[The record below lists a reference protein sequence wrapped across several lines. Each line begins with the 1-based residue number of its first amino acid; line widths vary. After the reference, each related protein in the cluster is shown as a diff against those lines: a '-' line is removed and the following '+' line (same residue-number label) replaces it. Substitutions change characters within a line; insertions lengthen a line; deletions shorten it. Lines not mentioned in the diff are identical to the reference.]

1 MPRADAGAK
10 LIAWPPIQSPQSLTS
25 VATKVSQ
32 RFEALARRAEEAL
45 RRQAAGDRIRIQ
57 VGSATCEHAAGSREV
72 LDEFRKHLAAAGR
85 DDILLHQTGCTGRC
99 SREPIVGVIVPGRIP
114 VKYERVD
121 RPLVHEIFTRHVQQ
135 GNPVLERVLDGPVEK
150 LAPRELLICG
160 SVRCEW
166 KGPRPFGD
174 VLAEKLRT
182 AGLTAEQIRVTQA
195 SCFGAC
201 NAAEAGQFSH
211 LLVRPDKVLYRVK
224 DEAELDEIIREHL
237 VGGRPVERLEVPGKT
252 VGRKFL
258 ELYGD
263 VAFFNRQ
270 SRIALRH
277 NGVIDPESIEEY
289 FHYRGFQALAA
300 VLEKNDPRWV
310 IDEISRSKLRGRGGG
325 GYPTGQKWKMGF
337 EAADTTRYLI
347 CNADEGDPGAFM
359 DRSMLESDP
368 LNVVEGMLIGGF
380 AIGARQGFFYVRAEY
395 PLAIERIQRAIEM
408 CHEWGLLGKDILGS
422 GFDFDLEIRLG
433 AGAFVCGEETALI
446 HSIEGE
452 RGQPRVRPPYPT
464 EHGLWGK
471 PTVINNVETFA
482 NVTAVINYGADW
494 FARLGTE
501 KSGGTKVFA
510 LAGKVT
516 HTGLVEV
523 PMGTTL
529 DTVVNTIGGGPAGG
543 RQLKAIQTGGPAGGC
558 IPAKW
563 ADLSVDF
570 DTLARAGSIMGSG
583 GMIILDED
591 DCMVNIAKY
600 FMTFSQDESCG
611 KCTPC
616 REGTTR
622 MLEILERITAGSG
635 TLEDLDK
642 LRRLGHLMR
651 RASLCGL
658 GRAAANPVLSTL
670 EHFRDEYVAH
680 VVEHRCPAHKC
691 KALIH
696 YEIDPAACVGCTVCA
711 RNCPVTCISGVR
723 KEPHLIDQLRCI
735 KCGRCFE
742 VCRFEA
748 VKRM

>member
-1 MPRADAGAK
+1 MGEFVTT
-10 LIAWPPIQSPQSLTS
+10 QVSQQFQSL
-25 VATKVSQ
+25 AKK
-32 RFEALARRAEEAL
+32 AEETL
-45 RRQAAGDRIRIQ
+45 RRRTAGDRVRIQ
-57 VGSATCEHAAGSREV
+57 VGSATCENAAGSKEV
-72 LDEFRKHLAAAGR
+72 LDEFRKHVAASGR
-85 DDILLHQTGCTGRC
+85 DDIVLHQTGCTGRC
-99 SREPIVGVIVPGRIP
+99 SREPIVGVLVPGQMP

-121 RPLVHEIFTRHVQQ
+121 RELVHAIFTQHVQQ
-135 GNPVLERVLDGPVEK
+135 GRPVLDRVLDGPIEK
-150 LAPRELLICG
+150 LAKYELLICG
-160 SVRCEW
+160 SVRCGW
-166 KGPRPFGD
+166 KGPKPFAEILD
-174 VLAEKLRT
+174 EKLHA
-182 AGLTAEQIRVTQA
+182 AGLTAQQVRVTPA

-201 NAAEAGQFSH
+201 NTGEIGKFSH

-224 DEAELDEIIREHL
+224 NEAELDEIIREHL

-252 VGRKFL
+252 IGRKFL

-270 SRIALRH
+270 SRVALRH

-289 FHYRGFQALAA
+289 FHYRGFQALAT
-300 VLEKNDPRWV
+300 VLEKNDPQWV
-310 IDEISRSKLRGRGGG
+310 IEEISRSKLRGRGGG
-325 GYPTGQKWKMGF
+325 GYPTGQKWKMGASPF
-337 EAADTTRYLI
+337 SPGGHAGKNTDDDTRYLI

-368 LNVVEGMLIGGF
+368 LNVIEGMIIGGF
-380 AIGARQGFFYVRAEY
+380 AIGAHQGFFYVRAEY
-395 PLAIERIQRAIEM
+395 PMAIQRIETAIRQ
-408 CHEWGLLGKDILGS
+408 CHEWGLLGRNILGS
-422 GFDFDLEIRLG
+422 GFDFDLQIRLG

-482 NVTAVINYGADW
+482 NVPAVINYGADW
-494 FARLGTE
+494 FARIGTE

-510 LAGKVT
+510 LAGKIR

-529 DTVVNTIGGGPAGG
+529 QTVVYDIGGGVADGK
-543 RQLKAIQTGGPAGGC
+543 QLKAIQTGGPAGGC

-563 ADLSVDF
+563 TDLAVDF
-570 DTLARAGSIMGSG
+570 DTLAKAGSIMGSG

-591 DCMVNIAKY
+591 DCMVDIAKY

-622 MLEILERITAGSG
+622 MLEILERITTGNGS
-635 TLEDLDK
+635 LEDLDK
-642 LRRLGHLMR
+642 LKRLGLLMR

-658 GRAAANPVLSTL
+658 GRAAANPILSTL
-670 EHFRDEYVAH
+670 EHFHDEYLAH
-680 VVEHRCPAHKC
+680 VTEHRCPAHKC
-691 KALIH
+691 RSLIH
-696 YEIDPAACVGCTVCA
+696 YEIDPAKCVGCTVCA

-742 VCRFEA
+742 VCRFDA
-748 VKRM
+748 VKQM